1 MTAPSEI
8 REFKGRWAF
17 LSNFHPAV
25 LTWEGITY
33 PTSEHAFNAGKTL
46 DLDARRDIARAP
58 TPREAKRR
66 GRSRSL
72 VLRAGWDE
80 RVRYEV
86 MAEVLHAKFSARQER
101 LDALLSTGDALL
113 VEGNRW
119 HDQHWGNCLCAR
131 PACAAPGENRLG
143 KMLMAM
149 RDAFRRQDEGLNALR
164 DVFLGQYGGLAGFE
178 RAQRGRG

>member
-25 LTWEGITY
+25 LVWEGIQY

-46 DLDARRDIARAP
+46 DLDVRRDIARAP

-72 VLRAGWDE
+72 VLRDGWDE
-80 RVRYEV
+80 RVRFEV
-86 MAEVLHAKFSARQER
+86 MASVLDAKFRSDPRRIE
-101 LDALLSTGDALL
+101 ALLSTGAAML

-119 HDQHWGNCLCAR
+119 CDVTWGRCLCSKHR
-131 PACAAPGENRLG
+131 GGGENHLGRL
-143 KMLMAM
+143 LM
-149 RDAFRRQDEGLNALR
+149 DLR
-164 DVFLGQYGGLAGFE
+164 KTLA
-178 RAQRGRG
+178 ATP

>member
-1 MTAPSEI
+1 MTSPSEI

-25 LTWEGITY
+25 LVWEGIQY

-46 DLDARRDIARAP
+46 DLDVRRDIADAP

-72 VLRAGWDE
+72 VLRPGWDE

-86 MAEVLHAKFSARQER
+86 MAAVLNAKFRAHPGRIE
-101 LDALLSTGDALL
+101 ALLSTGDAELIESNTWCDT
-113 VEGNRW
+113 V
-119 HDQHWGNCLCAR
+119 WGRCTCAGHR
-131 PACAAPGENRLG
+131 GVGENHLGRL
-143 KMLMAM
+143 LM
-149 RDAFRRQDEGLNALR
+149 GLRARLR
-164 DVFLGQYGGLAGFE
+164 STL
-178 RAQRGRG
+178 